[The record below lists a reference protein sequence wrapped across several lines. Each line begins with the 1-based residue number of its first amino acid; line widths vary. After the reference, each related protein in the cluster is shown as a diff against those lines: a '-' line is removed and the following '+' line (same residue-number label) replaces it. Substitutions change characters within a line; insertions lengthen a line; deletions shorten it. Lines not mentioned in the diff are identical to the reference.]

1 MLTYSSIAFSP
12 VQYGFF
18 ANPALRTD
26 NLPNEDDG
34 VQIIMSSII
43 SDAVPDNLLQ
53 KILTTLCY
61 ISKARNDKRFGNKA
75 WTPSQV
81 HHAVTTNISV
91 ADWINYTG

>member
-1 MLTYSSIAFSP
+1 
-12 VQYGFF
+12 
-18 ANPALRTD
+18 
-26 NLPNEDDG
+26 
-34 VQIIMSSII
+34 MSSII

-61 ISKARNDKRFGNKA
+61 IWKARNDKRFGNKA

-81 HHAVTTNISV
+81 HHAVTANISV